1 MVRSGRPLRQHPR
14 RTGGPGRVPY
24 RGGMKWILLIIALVA
39 VAYVFRVV
47 LLSKVLGQSEARTR
61 RALERRKRS

>member
-1 MVRSGRPLRQHPR
+1 MRDRRRCARSRPPS
-14 RTGGPGRVPY
+14 RTVGD
-24 RGGMKWILLIIALVA
+24 MKWILLIIALVA
-39 VAYVFRVV
+39 VVYVFRVT